1 MNSSKIITAMA
12 IASIVMIGCKK
23 ETETAKLAAPT
34 TTEAPAIKKPIAA
47 ANVQTAS
54 FEITGMTCA
63 VGCAKT
69 IEKKLAESEGVEK
82 ATVDFDKKLA
92 TVSFDKTVQN
102 PTSLTQVIEGV
113 ADGKTYKVAQPK
125 S

>member
-23 ETETAKLAAPT
+23 GTETAKLAAPN
-34 TTEAPAIKKPIAA
+34 TEATAVKKPIAA
-47 ANVQTAS
+47 ANVQTVS

-113 ADGKTYKVAQPK
+113 ADGKTYKVVQPK

>member
-1 MNSSKIITAMA
+1 MNITKTITAIA
-12 IASIVMIGCKK
+12 IIALAVVSCKHEEKSTEVATK
-23 ETETAKLAAPT
+23 EAKTEVV
-34 TTEAPAIKKPIAA
+34 KKPIAA

-102 PTSLTQVIEGV
+102 PTSLIQVIEGV
-113 ADGKTYKVAQPK
+113 ADGKTYKVVNTK

>member
-23 ETETAKLAAPT
+23 ETETAKPEVAVTAAPT
-34 TTEAPAIKKPIAA
+34 AKKPIAA

-113 ADGKTYKVAQPK
+113 ADGKTYKVVQPK

>member
-1 MNSSKIITAMA
+1 MNITKTITAIA
-12 IASIVMIGCKK
+12 IIGLAVVSCKHDEK
-23 ETETAKLAAPT
+23 PTEVTTNETK
-34 TTEAPAIKKPIAA
+34 TEVVKKTIAV

-69 IEKKLAESEGVEK
+69 IEKKLAELEGVEK

-113 ADGKTYKVAQPK
+113 ADGKSYKVVNTK